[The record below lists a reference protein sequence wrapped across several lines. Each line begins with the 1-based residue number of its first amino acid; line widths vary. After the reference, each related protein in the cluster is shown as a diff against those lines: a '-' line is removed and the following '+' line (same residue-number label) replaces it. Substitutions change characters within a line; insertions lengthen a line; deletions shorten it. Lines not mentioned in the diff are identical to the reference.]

1 MRLHWMFTSIFPKP
15 YSINYPKAIVL
26 FSSQFVQCLSLF
38 WNIRSFHKKIYNK
51 KTIRSILNT
60 KNMHFGN
67 VDIVIYVP
75 LVLKMLMHYKIFEIL
90 PFYVLII
97 EFFFSSLWYK
107 IMLLHHVIF
116 ILFFI
121 VEHVLF
127 NTVSYHMLWQNCCWW
142 WWWWKMFRYK
152 GIFFAVWIV
161 GDRCIIINTFNK
173 ISGSMSDEIL
183 LNLKICYWNVMFFYY
198 SVKSFII
205 YDNGAKIA

>member
-1 MRLHWMFTSIFPKP
+1 MFTSIFPKP

-51 KTIRSILNT
+51 KTIRSVLNT

-97 EFFFSSLWYK
+97 GFFSLLWYK

-152 GIFFAVWIV
+152 GIFCCMNCWWQMHYHKYV
-161 GDRCIIINTFNK
+161 
-173 ISGSMSDEIL
+173 
-183 LNLKICYWNVMFFYY
+183 
-198 SVKSFII
+198 
-205 YDNGAKIA
+205 